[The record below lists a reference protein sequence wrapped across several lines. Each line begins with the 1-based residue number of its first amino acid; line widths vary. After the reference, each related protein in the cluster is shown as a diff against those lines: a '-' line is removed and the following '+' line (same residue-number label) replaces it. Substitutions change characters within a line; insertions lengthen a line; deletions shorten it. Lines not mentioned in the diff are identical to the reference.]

1 MQTEYIVRGLNCSRT
16 CPTRDHATFG
26 ECMRAKNQMI
36 GFARSAYGAD
46 KSRDN
51 LHERELSLYSE
62 LRSQGIQ
69 PDGTGMAKLKFAER
83 MSSETGMAYG
93 RDFQVAPN
101 GSGGYDAVSN
111 ETIAKVTAEVD
122 KSKDMQ
128 MIRDTAKGIL

>member
-1 MQTEYIVRGLNCSRT
+1 MSCSSG
-16 CPTRDHATFG
+16 CPTQNHASYG
-26 ECMRAKNQMI
+26 ACMRAKRQMV

-46 KSRDN
+46 KTRDN
-51 LHERELSLYSE
+51 LHERELTLYRD

-83 MSSETGMAYG
+83 MSAETGMAYG

-101 GSGGYDAVSN
+101 GKGGYDTVSN